1 MKQFIHLTS
10 KESKGL
16 DISIYKN
23 ALLLKKDAFLIAKI
37 RKSYSS
43 ATSLLILSSEEAIKS
58 VLIRLHAEEYNI
70 YKLKE
75 SSKFFRDHK
84 IRHQMAQLIEM
95 GSGLIESMMKYEEQ
109 EPSKLLNTKVSW
121 LDDLVN
127 GAIDLVKAASPLLDS
142 TENIKE
148 LQGFNDL
155 KNKGFYVDYR
165 DSLMLPQNEVTEAI
179 YNRTLF
185 LTERVF
191 KFSKLVRIL
200 FHEQLEKHMPIQ
212 EIDKNKDLLKDFI
225 DDAMKDFL
233 FKELNRKMV

>member
-1 MKQFIHLTS
+1 MKQFIHLTP
-10 KESKGL
+10 KESRGL
-16 DISIYKN
+16 DIPIYKN
-23 ALLLKKDAFLIAKI
+23 ALQLKKDAILIANT

-58 VLIRLHAEEYNI
+58 VLVRLHAEQYNI

-95 GSGLIESMMKYEEQ
+95 GSGLIESMMKYDEQ
-109 EPSKLLNTKVSW
+109 KPTEFLKTKVSW

-127 GAIDLVKAASPLLDS
+127 GAIDLVKAASPLLDA
-142 TENIKE
+142 TERIKE
-148 LQGFNDL
+148 LQEFNDL

-165 DSLMLPQNEVTEAI
+165 DGLILPQNEITETI

-185 LTERVF
+185 ITERVVR
-191 KFSKLVRIL
+191 FSKLIRIL
-200 FHEQLEKHMPIQ
+200 SHEKLENHMPNE
-212 EIDKNKDLLKDFI
+212 EINKNKELLKDFI
-225 DDAMKDFL
+225 DNAMQDFSFKD
-233 FKELNRKMV
+233 LNKSMA